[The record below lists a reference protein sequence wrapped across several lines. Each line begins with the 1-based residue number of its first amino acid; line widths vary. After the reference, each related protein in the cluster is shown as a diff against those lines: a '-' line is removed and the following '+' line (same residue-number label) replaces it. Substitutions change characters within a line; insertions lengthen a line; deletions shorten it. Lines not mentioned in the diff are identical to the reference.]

1 MQRVTRGVA
10 AAESAAAPIR
20 IPRARL
26 VLAAVWTAS
35 ALVLAAVAG
44 AAAWTDRPIADFT
57 RDPTAALQTTTCN
70 AWDCAYIGF
79 LSNLTLLVWAGT
91 AAVCL
96 VVAYLVSRQGL
107 GRDLA
112 TAFLSFG
119 AFTTILALDDA
130 FQIHELVVVRVTT
143 SGEELMFG
151 AYALILA
158 ALLVRHRSFVLR
170 TPFALPA
177 LTGALLLVSAVFD
190 RWIHGLHLI
199 EDGAK
204 FVAIVT
210 WGTWLVGTGIAVLTR
225 DV

>member
-1 MQRVTRGVA
+1 MRSVA
-10 AAESAAAPIR
+10 APDGAQVPIR
-20 IPRARL
+20 IPRAGL
-26 VLAAVWTAS
+26 VLAVVWTAS
-35 ALVLAAVAG
+35 GLVLAAVAW
-44 AAAWTDRPIADFT
+44 AAARTDRPIADFT
-57 RDPTAALQTTTCN
+57 RDPSAALQTATCN

-79 LSNLTLLVWAGT
+79 LSNLTLLVWAAT
-91 AAVCL
+91 AAVCF
-96 VVAYLVSRQGL
+96 VVAYLVARQGL

-130 FQIHELVVVRVTT
+130 FQVHELVVVRVTA

-151 AYALILA
+151 AYGLILA

-170 TPFALPA
+170 TPFALAA
-177 LTGALLLVSAVFD
+177 LSGALLLTSAVFD
-190 RWIHGLHLI
+190 RWVHGLHLI

>member
-1 MQRVTRGVA
+1 MRSVA
-10 AAESAAAPIR
+10 ASDGARMPIR
-20 IPRARL
+20 IPRARV
-26 VLAAVWTAS
+26 VLAAVWSAS
-35 ALVLAAVAG
+35 ALVLAAVAW
-44 AAAWTDRPIADFT
+44 AAARTDRAIADFT
-57 RDPTAALQTTTCN
+57 RDPSAALQTTKCD

-91 AAVCL
+91 AAVCF
-96 VVAYLVSRQGL
+96 VVAYLAARQGL
-107 GRDLA
+107 GRDLSA
-112 TAFLSFG
+112 AFLSFG

-130 FQIHELVVVRVTT
+130 FQIHELVVVRLTAR
-143 SGEELMFG
+143 GEELMFG

-177 LTGALLLVSAVFD
+177 LSGALLLTSAVFD
-190 RWIHGLHLI
+190 RWVHGLHLI

>member
-1 MQRVTRGVA
+1 VSGRGVA
-10 AAESAAAPIR
+10 ASESAGTPIQ

-26 VLAAVWTAS
+26 VLAVVWTAS
-35 ALVLAAVAG
+35 LLVLAAVAW
-44 AAAWTDRPIADFT
+44 AAERTDRAIADFT
-57 RDPTAALQTTTCN
+57 RDPSAALQLTTCDE
-70 AWDCAYIGF
+70 WDCAYIGF

-96 VVAYLVSRQGL
+96 VVAYVVSRRGL

-130 FQIHELVVVRVTT
+130 FQIHELVVVRLTAN
-143 SGEELMFG
+143 GEELMFG

-170 TPFALPA
+170 TPVALPA
-177 LTGALLLVSAVFD
+177 LTGALLLTSAVFD
-190 RWIHGLHLI
+190 RWVHGLHLI

-210 WGTWLVGTGIAVLTR
+210 WGTWLAGTGIAVLTR